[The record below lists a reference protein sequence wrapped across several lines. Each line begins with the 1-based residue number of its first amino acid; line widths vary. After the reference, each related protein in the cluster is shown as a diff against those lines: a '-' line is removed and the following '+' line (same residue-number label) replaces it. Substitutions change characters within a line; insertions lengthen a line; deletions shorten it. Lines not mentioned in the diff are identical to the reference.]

1 MAPARS
7 GRHTAGMAT
16 RRSSAPIA
24 ATAAPLQRGFSLV
37 EQLAA
42 LSLAGTLATGAVT
55 TLNALDSQ
63 ARETTLARLAS
74 SAATAMALNQAACVL
89 SGQRTAPGRCQAVRD
104 CADVAALLM
113 NDLPAGYTVPVQPLS
128 AQGVRC
134 TLLRTHDGASAG
146 FHGVAAGLAGG

>member
-1 MAPARS
+1 MVAEARQ
-7 GRHTAGMAT
+7 GHTAAMP
-16 RRSSAPIA
+16 SSHHR
-24 ATAAPLQRGFSLV
+24 LRRGFSLV

-42 LSLAGTLATGAVT
+42 LSLAGTLSAGAVT